1 MSEENTVAS
10 HIAQYEQKLDLY
22 SSFSHNLD
30 HLLRSII
37 KGHDFKIHVIETRV
51 KTIKSFK
58 EKLNRPGKSYS
69 NPLKD
74 IPDLCG
80 CRIITYYA
88 DDVEKI
94 SSIINGE
101 FDILEKE
108 LSHQP
113 DELEVDKF
121 GYLSAHYII
130 RLGKARRNLIEW
142 KKFSSLHAE
151 IQIRTVIQHAWSAI
165 SHEMQYKQESSVP
178 SKLQRRLYRIAG
190 LFELADEEFVKI
202 RDQKALMIEEAQ
214 KMVASGQLS
223 IPLSLPNILEAIK
236 QWPYMGEM
244 RKRASELGFRFY
256 RHVSST
262 DQLTDIYKLAKSAN
276 LNSINDL
283 LLTVE
288 SPSVDFLDCVWKNK
302 NSESPWSISE
312 NFIFYLIL
320 LSRLK
325 ENVSVSYLMENGWTK
340 SIAQGVINAIETF
353 EKKD

>member
-10 HIAQYEQKLDLY
+10 HVAQYEQQLGLY
-22 SSFSHNLD
+22 SSFSENLV

-37 KGHDFKIHVIETRV
+37 NGDDFKIHVIEARV

-69 NPLKD
+69 NPLQD

-88 DDVEKI
+88 DDVKKI
-94 SSIINGE
+94 SSIITEE
-101 FDILEKE
+101 FDVIEEE

-113 DELEVDKF
+113 GELEVDKF

-130 RLGKARRNLIEW
+130 RLGKGRRELTEW

-178 SKLQRRLYRIAG
+178 STLQRRLYRIAG

-202 RDQKALMIEEAQ
+202 RDQKALLAQEA
-214 KMVASGQLS
+214 KKLVASGQLS
-223 IPLSLPNILEAIK
+223 IPLSLSNILEAIK
-236 QWPYMGEM
+236 QWPYMKEF
-244 RKRASELGFRFY
+244 KERAIKLGFDFNY
-256 RHVSST
+256 NIDDENTVS
-262 DQLTDIYKLAKSAN
+262 DIYRLAKVAN
-276 LNSINDL
+276 LHSINDL
-283 LLTVE
+283 LLMVE
-288 SPSVDFLDCVWKNK
+288 KPEIDFLDYVWEKQHGQTSWTV
-302 NSESPWSISE
+302 SES
-312 NFIFYLIL
+312 FLFYLMML
-320 LSRLK
+320 YRLK
-325 ENVSVSYLMENGWTK
+325 DNVSVSYLVDGGWGE
-340 SIAQGVINAIETF
+340 SIARGVIDAIEAL
-353 EKKD
+353 EKKH